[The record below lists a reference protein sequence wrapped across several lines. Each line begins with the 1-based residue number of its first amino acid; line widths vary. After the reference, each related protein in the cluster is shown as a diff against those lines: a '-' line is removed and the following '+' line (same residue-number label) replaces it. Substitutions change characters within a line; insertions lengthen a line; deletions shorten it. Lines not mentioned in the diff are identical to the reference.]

1 MHGDRVGGF
10 LKMLPTHFS
19 KLPALSRNRLAIG
32 ILGLTLCL
40 YLTYNLVL
48 AHLGESWPIPG
59 PFGDAQIFFSSSLHV
74 WQTGDY
80 SHLIYPYPP
89 SAVLIFHLL
98 SQGGGAAFMS
108 AWLVLMVM
116 GLLTSMRMSVAG
128 AKAEIRSAWMFFGAV
143 GLLLAEYPISW
154 DLRNANSNLVCLGL
168 VLAGYGALGR
178 LPVLCGILVGASACL
193 KPYSIFIIIWLL
205 WRGPRL
211 AGIAGLA
218 AVAFLGVIA
227 PLCVFGIDG
236 TIGLYHGWFEQL
248 KLIGDSASYLH
259 FPAAP
264 VISLRKAA
272 ATLSG
277 QAPDAVF
284 TVWILA
290 LLWAVWALSLAWYF
304 RRVLHDRRGLQPSP
318 VSLADW
324 TVLMLAPLPFSP
336 WLEPYHAVP
345 LLPGAILCAAVAF
358 DPLTE
363 VFDRRVAFGTIALL
377 IFVRMFNKMRLW
389 PLRGIVLLTMFE
401 VLVLGLGLLRPRL
414 LSSARTDWNKAV
426 GPEACPEATKGVE
439 GGSRT

>member
-1 MHGDRVGGF
+1 
-10 LKMLPTHFS
+10 MLLTRFS
-19 KLPALSRNRLAIG
+19 KLPALSRNRFAIG
-32 ILGLTLCL
+32 ILGLTLCF

-59 PFGDAQIFFSSSLHV
+59 PFGDARILFLSSLHV

-80 SHLIYPYPP
+80 PKDIYPYPP
-89 SAVLIFHLL
+89 SAVLIFRLL
-98 SQGGGAAFMS
+98 SQCGGAAFMS
-108 AWLVLMVM
+108 AWLVLMVI

-128 AKAEIRSAWMFFGAV
+128 AKAEIRSAWLLFGAV

-211 AGIAGLA
+211 AGIAGIA
-218 AVAFLGVIA
+218 AGAFLGIIA

-259 FPAAP
+259 FPGPP
-264 VISLRKAA
+264 VISLRRAA
-272 ATLSG
+272 ATLTG
-277 QAPDAVF
+277 EAPDAVF
-284 TVWILA
+284 TVWVLA
-290 LLWAVWALSLAWYF
+290 LLWAVWALSLAWYL
-304 RRVLHDRRGLQPSP
+304 RRVLHARRGLQPSP
-318 VSLADW
+318 ANLADW

-345 LLPGAILCAAVAF
+345 LLPGAILCTVVAL
-358 DPLTE
+358 DPLTGA
-363 VFDRRVAFGTIALL
+363 FDRRVAFGTIALL
-377 IFVRMFNKMRLW
+377 IFVRMFNKMGLF
-389 PLRGIVLLTMFE
+389 PLRGIVLLTTFE

-414 LSSARTDWNKAV
+414 VSSARTDWNTANC
-426 GPEACPEATKGVE
+426 PDACPEATKGIE
-439 GGSRT
+439 GGSGTEI

>member
-1 MHGDRVGGF
+1 
-10 LKMLPTHFS
+10 MLLTRFS
-19 KLPALSRNRLAIG
+19 KLPALSRNRFAIG
-32 ILGLTLCL
+32 IFGLTLSL

-48 AHLGESWPIPG
+48 AHHGESWPIPD
-59 PFGDAQIFFSSSLHV
+59 PFGDAQIFFSSSLHI

-98 SQGGGAAFMS
+98 SQGGGAVFMS
-108 AWLVLMVM
+108 VWLVLMAT
-116 GLLTSMRMSVAG
+116 GLLASMRMSVAG
-128 AKAEIRSAWMFFGAV
+128 AKAEIRSAWMLFGV
-143 GLLLAEYPISW
+143 IGLLLAEYPISW

-211 AGIAGLA
+211 AGIAGIA
-218 AVAFLGVIA
+218 AGAFLGVIA

-248 KLIGDSASYLH
+248 KLIGDSASYLR
-259 FPAAP
+259 FAAAP

-272 ATLSG
+272 ATLTG
-277 QAPDAVF
+277 EAPDAVF
-284 TVWILA
+284 TVWVLA
-290 LLWAVWALSLAWYF
+290 LLWGVWALSLAWYL
-304 RRVLHDRRGLQPSP
+304 RRVLHARRGLQPSLA
-318 VSLADW
+318 SLADW

-345 LLPGAILCAAVAF
+345 LLPGAILCTVVAF
-358 DPLTE
+358 DPLTGA
-363 VFDRRVAFGTIALL
+363 FDRRVAFGTIALL
-377 IFVRMFNKMRLW
+377 IFVWMFNKICPW
-389 PLRGIVLLTMFE
+389 SLRGIVLLTTFE
-401 VLVLGLGLLRPRL
+401 VLVLGLGLLRQRL
-414 LSSARTDWNKAV
+414 VSSSRTDWNTAV
-426 GPEACPEATKGVE
+426 RPEACPEATKDVK
-439 GGSRT
+439 GGSGTGK